1 MAPLSKK
8 KQKIKSDI
16 EALAI
21 TIVNQER
28 VNWEE
33 AVCYVTEKVGFRMRE
48 LIRTLRKNYWGVFDE
63 PTDQTTQRSKMWVPL
78 IRTLVEDVVKNID
91 LDQKDLQFRAL
102 TPDGFAITDITRASV
117 QEYLTNMFFGEIL
130 DETERQGA
138 IDGTVVWKTWEENG
152 VLKRR
157 TVDLLHI
164 YIDPTEQS
172 IQSAFRFTER
182 GLMTPDEI
190 AGMSGWINTEDIWGS
205 QNLSKNDIRVGAQSV
220 SSVPTTGR
228 FVDIWEMWGK
238 IPKKLIDGDFK
249 ADDCDDYVD
258 GHIIVS
264 GLDAADPR
272 VHLIELNNNKDK
284 MGVIIKPYEE
294 FRIAKI
300 AGRWYG
306 LGIAERALALQ
317 EWLNTVVNIRI
328 NKAYVSQLGLFQIR
342 KGSGIT
348 PQMLARLPSN
358 GAVTVSQI
366 NNDIA
371 PLVVPGPDKDSYQDE
386 DVIVNWAQKVTQA
399 YAIST
404 GEELPASQSATA
416 TAVQNTGAKSG
427 YSMMKDA
434 IGFFL
439 ERWMDR
445 HALKVIAKSIK
456 VGDVI
461 RITGDDESFRAVV
474 EKIVANMAMKNL
486 QLYYTHSIVP
496 SAQELEAEMQNA
508 TEQLTK
514 SGSIFIDLLHE
525 VIASQLE
532 TKFYVTNED
541 LDTTVTVQNLIQML
555 NIAPEYKDAT
565 VKQIYDLM
573 GLAQPK
579 KTQMQPMPGQGQP
592 MQPGAQPGM
601 PPAAPTATPSPMAA
615 SPQPA
620 MTNAVTPQFGA

>member
-63 PTDQTTQRSKMWVPL
+63 PTDQTTQREKMWVPL
-78 IRTLVEDVVKNID
+78 VRTLVEDVVKNID

-130 DETERQGA
+130 DETERQMA
-138 IDGTVVWKTWEENG
+138 IDGTVVWKTWEEKG

-182 GLMTPDEI
+182 GLMTPDEVL
-190 AGMSGWINTEDIWGS
+190 GMTGWINTEDIVGS

-228 FVDIWEMWGK
+228 FVDVWEMWGK
-238 IPKKLIDGDFK
+238 IPKKLITGDFK
-249 ADDCDDYVD
+249 ADDCEDYVD
-258 GHIIVS
+258 GHVIVS

-272 VHLIELNNNKDK
+272 VHLIELNNNKDRL
-284 MGVIIKPYEE
+284 GVIMKPYEE
-294 FRIAKI
+294 FRLSKI
-300 AGRWYG
+300 SGRWYG
-306 LGIAERALALQ
+306 LGIAERAIALQ

-358 GAVTVSQI
+358 GAITVTGI
-366 NNDIA
+366 NTDIA
-371 PLVVPGPDKDSYQDE
+371 PLNVPGPDKDSYQDE

-399 YAIST
+399 YPVST

-416 TAVQNTGAKSG
+416 VATQNTGAKSG

-434 IGFFL
+434 IAFGL

-445 HALKVIAKSIK
+445 HALKIIAKGIT
-456 VGDVI
+456 VGDIV
-461 RITGDDESFRAVV
+461 RIQGDDDSFRQVV
-474 EKIVANMAMKNL
+474 EKIVANIAKKNL
-486 QLYYTHSIVP
+486 DTYYTHSIMP
-496 SAQELEAEMQNA
+496 TEQEVQNEMQNA
-508 TEQLTK
+508 IEQLTK
-514 SGSIFIDLLHE
+514 SGSAFITLLHE

-573 GLAQPK
+573 GLPQPRKTAQP
-579 KTQMQPMPGQGQP
+579 QQPGMPGQGQP
-592 MQPGAQPGM
+592 MPGAQGGM
-601 PPAAPTATPSPMAA
+601 PPASPAPVPSSMEPQQPTPN
-615 SPQPA
+615 A
-620 MTNAVTPQFGA
+620 MLSQLG